1 MQNRLVKKI
10 ALTAPA
16 NALIHPVGE
25 IGTVQIRLN
34 RSILHKTGMHTMPEP
49 QDPDHKSY
57 SVPPV
62 ERAIKLL
69 RHIGD
74 GNTCRNLSTASKTLG
89 INRTTLIRLI
99 HTLLDARMIEEI
111 AEGAGYRLGVG
122 LISLGAQ
129 AIHGRDLVHI
139 CQPILVKLCAQTG
152 MSAHLGVLDGHDI
165 VYLSRETPNTH
176 LVSNVRA
183 GSRLP
188 AHASSIGRAI
198 LAEIDEAGIR
208 DIFADRT
215 LTQSTE
221 KTPVTLT
228 AIIGQAKQD
237 RIAGIAWSEGN
248 FEQGIGSCAAVIRDY
263 QGKPAGAINVSGPQH
278 AFAQETESG
287 ADDIKRAVARACHQ
301 ASLELGYS
309 GPGPAI

>member
-1 MQNRLVKKI
+1 MQD
-10 ALTAPA
+10 
-16 NALIHPVGE
+16 
-25 IGTVQIRLN
+25 LN
-34 RSILHKTGMHTMPEP
+34 DS
-49 QDPDHKSY
+49 DPKSY

-74 GNTCRNLSTASKTLG
+74 GNTCRNLSTASKALG

-111 AEGAGYRLGVG
+111 AKGAGYRLGVG

-139 CQPILVKLCAQTG
+139 CQPILVKLCEQTG
-152 MSAHLGVLDGHDI
+152 MSAHLGIRDGRDI

-198 LAEIDEAGIR
+198 LAEIGEDDIR
-208 DIFADRT
+208 DIFADRE
-215 LTQSTE
+215 LAQSTE
-221 KTPVTLT
+221 KTPDTLD
-228 AIIGQAKQD
+228 AIIAQAKED
-237 RIAGIAWSEGN
+237 RAAGVAWSEGN
-248 FEQGIGSCAAVIRDY
+248 FEQGIGSCAALIRDHRG
-263 QGKPAGAINVSGPQH
+263 QPAGAINVSGPQL
-278 AFAQETESG
+278 AFAKETESG
-287 ADDIKRAVARACHQ
+287 KDDIKQAVAQACRQ
-301 ASLELGYS
+301 ASLELGFS
-309 GPGPAI
+309 G